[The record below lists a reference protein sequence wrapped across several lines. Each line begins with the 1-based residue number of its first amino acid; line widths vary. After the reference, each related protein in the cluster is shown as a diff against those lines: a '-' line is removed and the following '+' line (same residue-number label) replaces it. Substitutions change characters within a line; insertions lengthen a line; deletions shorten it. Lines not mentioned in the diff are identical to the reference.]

1 MGHKNAFLKRM
12 QANHEREAKTGIML
26 AEKWTR
32 QAACDA
38 LVLLF
43 GYGEC
48 MGGTKW
54 GKKRI
59 LRAVEEWTELFL
71 WVLKG
76 LQGAPDSDAVRIQA
90 DRLLKEKVPEDLYR
104 EWDGRYP
111 GWESETLEQEAERL
125 RPAWKREG
133 ALAADTVTGKLLKGV
148 GAEGKTGS
156 GKGGGGL

>member
-38 LVLLF
+38 LVLLL
-43 GYGEC
+43 GYGAC
-48 MGGTKW
+48 MGRTKW

-76 LQGAPDSDAVRIQA
+76 LQGA
-90 DRLLKEKVPEDLYR
+90 
-104 EWDGRYP
+104 
-111 GWESETLEQEAERL
+111 
-125 RPAWKREG
+125 
-133 ALAADTVTGKLLKGV
+133 LAADTVTGKLLKGV

-156 GKGGGGL
+156 RKGGSA

>member
-1 MGHKNAFLKRM
+1 MGHKNAFLRRM

-54 GKKRI
+54 GKETDPAGGGRVDG
-59 LRAVEEWTELFL
+59 AVFVGT
-71 WVLKG
+71 
-76 LQGAPDSDAVRIQA
+76 
-90 DRLLKEKVPEDLYR
+90 
-104 EWDGRYP
+104 
-111 GWESETLEQEAERL
+111 
-125 RPAWKREG
+125 EG
-133 ALAADTVTGKLLKGV
+133 AA
-148 GAEGKTGS
+148 GS
-156 GKGGGGL
+156 AGL